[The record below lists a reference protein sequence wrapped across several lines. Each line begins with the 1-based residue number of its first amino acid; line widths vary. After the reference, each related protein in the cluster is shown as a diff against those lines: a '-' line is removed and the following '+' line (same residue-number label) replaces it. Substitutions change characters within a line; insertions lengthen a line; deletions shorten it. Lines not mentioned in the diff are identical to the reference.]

1 MESLCCRNK
10 TGGMPPDTPSLAL
23 PFSGLA
29 FSYNSRFR
37 WLWVD
42 APFQNF
48 LHAPL
53 SGAPQTGADPASKF
67 KGRGISVIFGGQV
80 SLCIYS
86 LLQERWSIL
95 HNIAVTKKW
104 TTKWPYIANSTKSWW
119 KSYFC
124 RGDHPNRPPTWIHHP
139 CAHTWPMPSL
149 SRRSERRRHENILY
163 NAIASTDKA
172 QHKNCPSSGID
183 DRPGR
188 DLFRVLKRS
197 PVSQPHA
204 LGLRRGYSDGK
215 TVGNTTGHRRRLHP
229 HLENFPS
236 TVIMPRAWPD
246 WSKFQFLRS
255 WHDPAEIRTT
265 RTTTYQT
272 WSERSNH

>member
-80 SLCIYS
+80 SLCIHYCKKDEVYFTT
-86 LLQERWSIL
+86 LLWQKSGQQNGPISRIL
-95 HNIAVTKKW
+95 QNHGE
-104 TTKWPYIANSTKSWW
+104 

-124 RGDHPNRPPTWIHHP
+124 RGDHPNRPPTWIHP

-172 QHKNCPSSGID
+172 QGTTQELSFQWH
-183 DRPGR
+183 R
-188 DLFRVLKRS
+188 RS
-197 PVSQPHA
+197 PGQRFV
-204 LGLRRGYSDGK
+204 
-215 TVGNTTGHRRRLHP
+215 
-229 HLENFPS
+229 
-236 TVIMPRAWPD
+236 
-246 WSKFQFLRS
+246 
-255 WHDPAEIRTT
+255 
-265 RTTTYQT
+265 
-272 WSERSNH
+272 